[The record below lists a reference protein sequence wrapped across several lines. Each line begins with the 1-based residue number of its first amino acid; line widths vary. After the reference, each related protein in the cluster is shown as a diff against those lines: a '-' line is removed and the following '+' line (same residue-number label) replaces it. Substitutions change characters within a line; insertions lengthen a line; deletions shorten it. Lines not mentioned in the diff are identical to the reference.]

1 MFNLIACIVV
11 NLFALSLKYVHRT
24 LLKQIPSIILVAGN
38 SAFPCLSISI
48 HTINGDC
55 LDELSL

>member
-1 MFNLIACIVV
+1 MHRGKSVCFELEICASDAFEAN
-11 NLFALSLKYVHRT
+11 SKYYSSR
-24 LLKQIPSIILVAGN
+24 ADN

-55 LDELSL
+55 LGELSL